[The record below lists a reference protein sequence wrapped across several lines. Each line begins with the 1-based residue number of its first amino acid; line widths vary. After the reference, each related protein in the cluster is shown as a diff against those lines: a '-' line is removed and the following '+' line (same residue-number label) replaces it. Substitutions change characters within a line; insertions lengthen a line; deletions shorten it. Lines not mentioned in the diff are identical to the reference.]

1 LVAAGAYP
9 EHSTMAKLKITSF
22 FKAARTDSPQEKN
35 ISNKSLSI
43 SNSGLPGLP

>member
-1 LVAAGAYP
+1 
-9 EHSTMAKLKITSF
+9 MAKLKITSF